1 MTVQFPRHTLL
12 LAFLLALCV
21 VVAIVAVSFR
31 GTRESVDAMN
41 TVAHTHQVISTLR
54 HVLANAEAVETAQR
68 GYVIT
73 GSPQFLTEIDEARSA
88 IAAGLSDLER
98 LTRQDRAQSQRVA
111 LLRVAISDKLRWM
124 AGIVST
130 RSSSGFEPTRA
141 MVATGEG
148 LRRMQRVH
156 EIIRTM
162 ESHEEALLAQRQVI
176 SAAKTR
182 RSQVFLV
189 AGTLTDLTLL
199 VLVFFFVRRDARH
212 GRELAGASEEARAAA
227 VRSAE
232 QRAQFLANMSHEIR
246 TPMNAII
253 GMTGLLLDTKLDP
266 GQRELARTVRTSAD
280 SLLTVINDV
289 LDFSKLD
296 AGKLSLELHDF
307 ELRAAIE
314 AVIDLFSG
322 AAAEKNLALGLILDH
337 NLPRYI
343 RSDAGR
349 LRQVLTNL
357 VGNAVKFTGQGEVL
371 VHADL
376 LERRGNLLIVQFSV
390 RDTGIGIAPDA
401 LPRLFQPFTQADA
414 STTRRFGGTGLG
426 LSISRQIIEA
436 MGGTLQAESR
446 EGEGSTFSFELPVE
460 EAAWDEA
467 SRGISLRTLANKK
480 VLVVDDLPTNRRLLH
495 HNLNAW
501 RMSVD
506 EAESGAEAL
515 TRMREAALAGQPYEL
530 VLTDMDL
537 PQMNGLVLSRLI
549 KCDREL
555 ASSRIIIITAVAER
569 IEPSMLRVVGI
580 DECLTRPV
588 KQSILFDAI
597 AKAFGRPE
605 TPKVVERA
613 PAESMRT
620 DVRVLLAEDNP
631 VNQKVAV
638 RQLAKLGIAAD
649 AVADGVEAVEAVSR
663 GDYDLLLM
671 DVQMPVMDGF
681 AATRELRKRGSRVPI
696 VALTANALTGDHERC
711 LEAGM
716 DDYLSKP
723 ILEPELIRVLGR
735 FLPVAPPEGK
745 ALDER
750 ILARLREV
758 GADFLAEIAT
768 VYLGDAPQRLAA
780 IRAAVAAS
788 DPKAVATA
796 AHAFKSGSGNV
807 GAMALHALCEELEVA
822 GRQGKMEDA
831 ADTVARLEREYGRV
845 ELELRRLAARG

>member
-1 MTVQFPRHTLL
+1 MTVRFPRHTLL
-12 LAFLLALCV
+12 LSFLLALCV
-21 VVAIVAVSFR
+21 VVAMVVVSFR
-31 GTRESVDAMN
+31 GTRESVAAMD

-73 GSPQFLTEIDEARSA
+73 GAPQFLSEMDESRAA
-88 IAAGLSDLER
+88 ITAGLTDLER

-111 LLRVAISDKLRWM
+111 LLRVALDAKLDWVV
-124 AGIVST
+124 GTVST
-130 RSSSGFEPTRA
+130 RSSGGFELARA
-141 MVATGEG
+141 RVATGEG
-148 LRRMQRVH
+148 RRRMQRVH
-156 EIIRTM
+156 EIIRTI
-162 ESHEEALLAQRQVI
+162 ETHEETLLAQRQKI
-176 SAAKTR
+176 SAIKTR
-182 RSQVFLV
+182 RAQVFLV
-189 AGTLTDLTLL
+189 AGTVTDLLL
-199 VLVFFFVRRDARH
+199 LALVFFFVRRDARH
-212 GRELAGASEEARAAA
+212 GRELTRASEEARAAA
-227 VRSAE
+227 VKSAG

-253 GMTGLLLDTKLDP
+253 GMSGLLLDTKLDP
-266 GQRELARTVRTSAD
+266 GQRELAQTVRSSAD

-307 ELRAAIE
+307 ELRAAVE

-322 AAAEKNLALGLILDH
+322 PASERNLALGLILDH

-357 VGNAVKFTGQGEVL
+357 VGNAMKFTEKGEVL

-376 LERRGNLLIVQFSV
+376 RERRGHQLIVQFSV
-390 RDTGIGIAPDA
+390 RDTGIGISPDA
-401 LPRLFQPFTQADA
+401 MPRLFQPFTQADA

-436 MGGTLQAESR
+436 MGGTLQAESQ

-467 SRGISLRTLANKK
+467 SREISLRTLVNTK
-480 VLVVDDLPTNRRLLH
+480 VLVVDDIPTNRRLLH
-495 HNLNAW
+495 HNLSAW
-501 RMSVD
+501 RMRVD
-506 EAESGAEAL
+506 EAESGDGAL
-515 TRMREAALAGQPYEL
+515 AMMREAAQAGQPYEL

-555 ASSRIIIITAVAER
+555 ASSRIIIITSLAER
-569 IEPSMLRVVGI
+569 VEPSILRVVGI

-597 AKAFGRPE
+597 ANSLGGHE
-605 TPKVVERA
+605 TPQVVERA
-613 PAESMRT
+613 PAKAMRT

-681 AATRELRKRGSRVPI
+681 TATQELRRRGSRVPI
-696 VALTANALTGDHERC
+696 VALTANALTGDRERC

-716 DDYLSKP
+716 DDYLAKP

-735 FLPVAPPEGK
+735 FLPVAPEGK
-745 ALDER
+745 ALDENV
-750 ILARLREV
+750 LARLREV
-758 GADFLAEIAT
+758 GDDFLAEIAAI
-768 VYLGDAPQRLAA
+768 YLGDAPQRLAA

-788 DPKAVATA
+788 DPRAVAAA

-807 GAMALHALCEELEVA
+807 GAMAVHDLCEELEVA
-822 GRQGKMEDA
+822 GKQGKMEDA
-831 ADTVARLEREYGRV
+831 ADAVARLEREYGRV
-845 ELELRRLAARG
+845 EHELRRLAAAG